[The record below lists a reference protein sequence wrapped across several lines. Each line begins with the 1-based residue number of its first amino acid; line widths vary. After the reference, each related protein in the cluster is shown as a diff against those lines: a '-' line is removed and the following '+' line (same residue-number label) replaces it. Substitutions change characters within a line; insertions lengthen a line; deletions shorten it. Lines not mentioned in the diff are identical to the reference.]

1 MSHAFQTGDIDLKP
15 NALTLGTVLKV
26 WAANDHPDAPERVTS
41 LVRWAEAE
49 SKDGNPSI
57 KPDYFCYS
65 MLLDIWCKSGR
76 NDAFVRLHEI
86 MKVMYASATKIPNL
100 TCILT
105 FI

>member
-49 SKDGNPSI
+49 SKDGIHQSSPTTFVTPCSLIYGANQAETTLLS
-57 KPDYFCYS
+57 DYT
-65 MLLDIWCKSGR
+65 KS
-76 NDAFVRLHEI
+76 
-86 MKVMYASATKIPNL
+86 
-100 TCILT
+100 
-105 FI
+105 